1 MVTSVMMEATSRSA
15 EMESGGRLIVVTNR
29 APVKVVTRGDST
41 RIETTVGGVSTA
53 FVQLLE
59 KFGGLWIA
67 WSGGTEDFSQLK
79 LPQEN
84 PRFTMILKGLTEAET
99 TQYYWGMCNRGLWP
113 LMHLMPANCRF
124 NTRDWVTYRA
134 VNQSFANQCLAQA
147 RAGDTVWIQDFHLA
161 LMPAMVR
168 RQAPHLPIGVF
179 WHVPFPP
186 EEVLS
191 RFPWRDELLE
201 GMLGADLIGF
211 QTEEHR
217 RAFLSCCQNLP
228 GVEVD
233 HENGI
238 IVHRGHTVRVGAFP
252 IGAPLESF
260 QRFAADPHTARRVR
274 QIRRGVYVEKLIVG
288 VDRLDYTK
296 GLLER
301 LMAYERFLERH
312 PRYEGRVT
320 MLQIAVPSRTRV
332 PEYMMLRRQIEE
344 RVARIVAR
352 FFYDGWFPVRYLYKQ
367 YPPQT
372 VAAYYRAADVAMV
385 TPLRDGMN
393 LVAKEYVASRVDG
406 DGVLVLSKRA
416 GAAHELKEAL
426 IVDPT
431 NIEALAAA
439 LKQAIEMEPDE
450 RRARM
455 RMLRARIA
463 TNTLTDWADG
473 FLTALHQTH
482 QGARTAALRA

>member
-1 MVTSVMMEATSRSA
+1 MMEATSRSA
-15 EMESGGRLIVVTNR
+15 EMESAGRLIVVSNR
-29 APVKVVTRGDST
+29 APLRVVHKGDET
-41 RIETTVGGVSTA
+41 RIEATVGGVATA
-53 FVQLLE
+53 FVHLLE
-59 KFGGLWIA
+59 KTGGLWIA
-67 WSGGTEDFSQLK
+67 WSGGTEKMDSFGM
-79 LPQEN
+79 PQDG
-84 PRFTMILKGLTEAET
+84 PRYSMVLKGLTEAET
-99 TQYYWGMCNRGLWP
+99 TQYYWGMCNRSLWP

-124 NTRDWVTYRA
+124 NTRDWIAYRG
-134 VNQSFANQCLAQA
+134 VNQSFANECLAQA
-147 RAGDTVWIQDFHLA
+147 RAGDTIWIQDFHLA

-186 EEVLS
+186 EDVLNK
-191 RFPWRDELLE
+191 FPWRDELLE

-217 RAFLSCCQNLP
+217 RAFLGCCRNLP
-228 GVEVD
+228 GAGVD
-233 HENGI
+233 HEHGI
-238 IVHRGHTVRVGAFP
+238 IIYRGRTVRVGVFP

-260 QRFAADPHTARRVR
+260 QRMAADPHTARRVR

-312 PRYEGRVT
+312 PRYAGRVT

-367 YPPQT
+367 YPPRT
-372 VAAYYRAADVAMV
+372 VAAYYRAADVLMV

-393 LVAKEYVASRVDG
+393 LVAKEYVAARVDG
-406 DGVLVLSKRA
+406 DGVLILSKQA

-431 NIEALAAA
+431 NIEELASA
-439 LKQAIEMEPDE
+439 LKRAIEMEPDE
-450 RRARM
+450 RRSRM

-463 TNTLTDWADG
+463 TNTLTDWSDS
-473 FLTALHQTH
+473 FLTALHQAH
-482 QGARTAALRA
+482 QTTQLRTARA

>member
-1 MVTSVMMEATSRSA
+1 MIMEAASRRV

-29 APVKVVTRGDST
+29 APVKVIARGDAT
-41 RIETTVGGVSTA
+41 RVETTVGGVATA

-67 WSGGTEDFSQLK
+67 WSGSSEEFGSLR
-79 LPQEN
+79 LPMDN
-84 PRFTMILKGLTEAET
+84 PRFSMILKGLTETET

-113 LMHLMPANCRF
+113 LMHQMTANCRF
-124 NTRDWVTYRA
+124 NSRDWTTYRA

-147 RAGDTVWIQDFHLA
+147 RAGDTIWIQDFHLA
-161 LMPAMVR
+161 LMPAMMR

-191 RFPWRDELLE
+191 KFPWRDELLE

-211 QTEEHR
+211 QTEEHS
-217 RAFLSCCQNLP
+217 RAFLGCCRNLP
-228 GVEVD
+228 GAEVD
-233 HENGI
+233 REHGI
-238 IVHRGHTVRVGAFP
+238 IVHRGHTARVGAFP
-252 IGAPLESF
+252 IGAPLDSF
-260 QRFAADPHTARRVR
+260 QRLAADPHTARRVR

-301 LMAYERFLERH
+301 LMAFERFLERH

-332 PEYMMLRRQIEE
+332 PEYMMLRRQLEE

-352 FFYDGWFPVRYLYKQ
+352 FFHDGWFPVRYLYKQ
-367 YPPQT
+367 YSPQT
-372 VAAYYRAADVAMV
+372 IAAYYRAADVAMV

-393 LVAKEYVASRVDG
+393 LVAKEFVACRNDES
-406 DGVLVLSKRA
+406 GVLVLSEFTGAADELA
-416 GAAHELKEAL
+416 GALLVNPHDIDGMKDTIVRAVTMSPQEAKRRMRSMRRR
-426 IVDPT
+426 VFENDVKHW
-431 NIEALAAA
+431 AATFLDA
-439 LKQAIEMEPDE
+439 LKQTPGPAELP
-450 RRARM
+450 
-455 RMLRARIA
+455 
-463 TNTLTDWADG
+463 
-473 FLTALHQTH
+473 
-482 QGARTAALRA
+482 